1 MNNKMRHQP
10 PSGKNHK
17 IIRCECGAEIL
28 LMPDVKEMERT
39 IAAHAESHAQKE
51 KDPKKAKVLFEQIQD
66 SLIQQVLI
74 MASENGENINTYNQN
89 KGKKNQ

>member
-1 MNNKMRHQP
+1 MRQQP

-39 IAAHAESHAQKE
+39 IVAHAESHAQKE
-51 KDPKKAKVLFEQIQD
+51 KEPKKAKALFEQIQD
-66 SLIQQVLI
+66 SLIRQVLV
-74 MASENGENINTYNQN
+74 MASENGENFPNHNQN